1 MLNLCISSILS
12 LMISSK
18 VYFSFKIVKESFS
31 LLDLISSFP
40 CSLTAFICFSPWS
53 LTVLICFSNVL
64 PRREYVSLFFSITLL
79 WSDGNAFSPVKASY
93 LSILPYQIFAAS
105 WLILHCTFSSVTLSS
120 VVMINFYILSKRLF
134 LKSEELSDAW
144 EVSITKKEYLL
155 WYIFCKDS

>member
-64 PRREYVSLFFSITLL
+64 PRREYVSL
-79 WSDGNAFSPVKASY
+79 DGNAFSPVKASY

-120 VVMINFYILSKRLF
+120 VVMINFYILSERLF